1 MTDLTQ
7 LIDAIRQHGEVV
19 YALIFA
25 YAASHALLMALF
37 AGYAAQLGVLD
48 LKMTIIHCFAGSF
61 AGDVFRFWLA
71 RRYGEWLLARW
82 PRISAHATTVKRLV
96 DRHAL
101 WLPLIHRFPY
111 GIRGL
116 GAFAYGLSKMSWGLF
131 LILNLIGAA
140 VWAVSMVLAGYAF
153 GKVSDK
159 VLGDTVSGLSL
170 AMLVVFLAGS
180 WLLSRKLEQAIE
192 ADARRNP

>member
-1 MTDLTQ
+1 MTDLNQ
-7 LIDAIRQHGEVV
+7 LIDVVRQHGEVV
-19 YALIFA
+19 YAFIFA

-48 LKMTIIHCFAGSF
+48 LKLTILHCFAGSF
-61 AGDVFRFWLA
+61 AGDAFRFWLA
-71 RRYGEWLLARW
+71 RRYGDRLLARW
-82 PRISAHATTVKRLV
+82 PRISAHAATVKRLV

-101 WLPLIHRFPY
+101 WLPLVHRFPY

-116 GAFAYGLSKMSWGLF
+116 GAFAYGLSKMSWGVF

-140 VWAVSMVLAGYAF
+140 IWAVSMVLAGYAF

-159 VLGDTVSGLSL
+159 VLGDAVSGLSV
-170 AMLVVFLAGS
+170 AMLVAFLAVS
-180 WLLSRKLEQAIE
+180 WLLSRKLEQAIA

>member
-1 MTDLTQ
+1 MTDLSQ
-7 LIDAIRQHGEVV
+7 LIEAVRQHGEVV
-19 YALIFA
+19 YAFIFA

-61 AGDVFRFWLA
+61 AGDLFRFWLA
-71 RRYGEWLLARW
+71 RRYGDRVLARW
-82 PRISAHATTVKRLV
+82 PRIAAHAALVKRLV

-116 GAFAYGLSKMSWGLF
+116 GAFAFGLSKMPWGLF
-131 LILNLIGAA
+131 LIVNLAGAA
-140 VWAVSMVLAGYAF
+140 IWAVSMVLAGYAF
-153 GKVSDK
+153 GRVSDK

-170 AMLVVFLAGS
+170 AMLLVFLAMS

-192 ADARRNP
+192 ADAKRNP

>member
-1 MTDLTQ
+1 MTDLAQ
-7 LIDAIRQHGEVV
+7 LIDAVRQHGEVV
-19 YALIFA
+19 YAFIFA

-71 RRYGEWLLARW
+71 RRYGERLLARW
-82 PRISAHATTVKRLV
+82 PRISAHAATVKRLV

-159 VLGDTVSGLSL
+159 VLGDTVSWLSL
-170 AMLVVFLAGS
+170 AMLAVFLAGS
-180 WLLSRKLEQAIE
+180 WLLSRKFEQAIE
-192 ADARRNP
+192 ADGRRNP

>member
-1 MTDLTQ
+1 MTDLAQ
-7 LIDAIRQHGEVV
+7 LIDSVRQHGEVV

-37 AGYAAQLGVLD
+37 AGYAVQLGVLD
-48 LKMTIIHCFAGSF
+48 LKMTILHCIAGSF

-71 RRYGEWLLARW
+71 RRYGERVLSHW
-82 PRISAHATTVKRLV
+82 PRIEKGIVTVKRLV

-101 WLPLIHRFPY
+101 WLPLVHRFPY

-116 GAFAYGLSKMSWGLF
+116 GAFAYGLSKMSWRAF
-131 LILNLIGAA
+131 LALNLIGAC

-153 GKVSDK
+153 GTVSDK
-159 VLGDTVSGLSL
+159 VLGDAVSRLSIASL
-170 AMLVVFLAGS
+170 ILFLALS
-180 WLLSRKLEQAIE
+180 WLLSRKLEQAIQ
-192 ADARRNP
+192 ADAKRNP

>member
-1 MTDLTQ
+1 MTDLSQ
-7 LIDAIRQHGEVV
+7 LIDAVRQHGDVV
-19 YALIFA
+19 YAFIFA
-25 YAASHALLMALF
+25 YAASHAMLMALF

-48 LKMTIIHCFAGSF
+48 LKLTIIHCFAGSF
-61 AGDVFRFWLA
+61 VGDTVRFWLA
-71 RRYGEWLLARW
+71 RRYGDRLLARW
-82 PRISAHATTVKRLV
+82 PKVSAHAALVKRLV
-96 DRHAL
+96 DRHAQ

-116 GAFAYGLSKMSWGLF
+116 CAFAFGLSKMPWSLF
-131 LILNLIGAA
+131 LIVNLAGAA
-140 VWAVSMVLAGYAF
+140 IWAVSMVLVGYAF

-170 AMLVVFLAGS
+170 AMLIVFLALS

>member
-7 LIDAIRQHGEVV
+7 LIDAVRQHGEVV
-19 YALIFA
+19 YAFIFA
-25 YAASHALLMALF
+25 YAASHAMLMALF

-71 RRYGEWLLARW
+71 RRYGERLLARW
-82 PRISAHATTVKRLV
+82 PRISAHTTTVKRLV

-111 GIRGL
+111 GIRGI

-192 ADARRNP
+192 TDARRNP

>member
-1 MTDLTQ
+1 MTDLSQ
-7 LIDAIRQHGEVV
+7 LIDAVRQHGEVV
-19 YALIFA
+19 YAFIFA
-25 YAASHALLMALF
+25 YAASHAMLMALF

-61 AGDVFRFWLA
+61 IGDVVRFWLA
-71 RRYGEWLLARW
+71 RQYGERLLARW
-82 PRISAHATTVKRLV
+82 PRISAHTAMVKRLV

-116 GAFAYGLSKMSWGLF
+116 GAFAFGLSKMPWSFF
-131 LILNLIGAA
+131 LIANLVGAA
-140 VWAVSMVLAGYAF
+140 IWAVSMVLAGYAF

-159 VLGDTVSGLSL
+159 VLGETVSTLSL
-170 AMLVVFLAGS
+170 ASLLVFLAIS
-180 WLLSRKLEQAIE
+180 WMLSRKLEAAIE
-192 ADARRNP
+192 ADARRNA

>member
-1 MTDLTQ
+1 MTDLSQ
-7 LIDAIRQHGEVV
+7 LIEAVRQHGEVV
-19 YALIFA
+19 YAFIFA

-61 AGDVFRFWLA
+61 AGDLFRFWLA
-71 RRYGEWLLARW
+71 RRYGDRVLARW
-82 PRISAHATTVKRLV
+82 PRIEKGAVTVKRLV

-116 GAFAYGLSKMSWGLF
+116 GAFAFGLSKMSWGLF

-140 VWAVSMVLAGYAF
+140 IWAVSMVLAGYAF

-170 AMLVVFLAGS
+170 ASLVVFLAIS
-180 WLLSRKLEQAIE
+180 WLLSRKLEQAFA

>member
-1 MTDLTQ
+1 MTDLAQ
-7 LIDAIRQHGEVV
+7 LIDTVRQHGEVV
-19 YALIFA
+19 YAFLFA

-48 LKMTIIHCFAGSF
+48 LKTTILYCIAGSF

-71 RRYGEWLLARW
+71 RRYGEGLLSRW
-82 PRISAHATTVKRLV
+82 PRIAPHVTTVKRLV

-116 GAFAYGLSKMSWGLF
+116 GAFAYGLSKMPWGQF
-131 LILNLIGAA
+131 LILNFVGAT

-153 GKVSDK
+153 GTVSDK
-159 VLGDTVSGLSL
+159 VLGEAVSGLSL
-170 AMLVVFLAGS
+170 AMLVAFLVLS
-180 WLLSRKLEQAIE
+180 WLLSRKLEQAIA

>member
-1 MTDLTQ
+1 MTDLAQ
-7 LIDAIRQHGEVV
+7 LIEAVRQHGEVV
-19 YALIFA
+19 YAFIFA

-48 LKMTIIHCFAGSF
+48 LKITLIHCFAGSF

-71 RRYGEWLLARW
+71 RRYGERVLARW
-82 PRISAHATTVKRLV
+82 PRVSAHAAIVKRLV

-101 WLPLIHRFPY
+101 WLPLIHRYPY

-116 GAFAYGLSKMSWGLF
+116 GAFAYGLSRMPWGVF

-140 VWAVSMVLAGYAF
+140 LWAISLVLAGYAF
-153 GKVSDK
+153 GRVSDK
-159 VLGDTVSGLSL
+159 VLGDTVSGLSM
-170 AMLVVFLAGS
+170 AMLVGFLAIS
-180 WLLSRKLEQAIE
+180 WLLSRKLEQAIQ
-192 ADARRNP
+192 ADAKRNV

>member
-1 MTDLTQ
+1 MTDLAQ
-7 LIDAIRQHGEVV
+7 LIEAVRQHGEVV
-19 YALIFA
+19 YAFIFA

-48 LKMTIIHCFAGSF
+48 LKITLIHCFAGSF

-71 RRYGEWLLARW
+71 RRYGERVLARW
-82 PRISAHATTVKRLV
+82 PRVSAHAAIVKRLV

-101 WLPLIHRFPY
+101 WLPLIHRYPY

-116 GAFAYGLSKMSWGLF
+116 GAFAYGLSRMPWGVF
-131 LILNLIGAA
+131 LILNVIGAA
-140 VWAVSMVLAGYAF
+140 LWAISLVLAGYAF
-153 GKVSDK
+153 GRVSDK
-159 VLGDTVSGLSL
+159 VLGDTVSGLSM
-170 AMLVVFLAGS
+170 AMLVGFLAIS

-192 ADARRNP
+192 ADAKRNV